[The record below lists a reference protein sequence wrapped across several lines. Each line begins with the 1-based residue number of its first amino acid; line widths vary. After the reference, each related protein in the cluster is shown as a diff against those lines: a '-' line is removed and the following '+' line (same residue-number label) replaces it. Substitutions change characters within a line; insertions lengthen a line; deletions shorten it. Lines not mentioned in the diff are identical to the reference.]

1 MSEVWEIELSHEILH
16 KEKRPK
22 KVGSEQTHGGQQKQ
36 NLLYDMTLKKN
47 CLRKKCAIFPPP
59 LPPHLS
65 IGLFCIL
72 HSNTSTI
79 FGRKDY
85 LLLVFN
91 FILWCKE
98 NDVFDL
104 DKLSRFF

>member
-1 MSEVWEIELSHEILH
+1 MGNELSHKILH

-22 KVGSEQTHGGQQKQ
+22 KVGSEQTHGGKQKQ
-36 NLLYDMTLKKN
+36 NLLYDMTLQKN
-47 CLRKKCAIFPPP
+47 FVYEKMRNLSPP

-85 LLLVFN
+85 LRLVFN

-98 NDVFDL
+98 NDVYDL